1 MKVYGIQADL
11 LWEDKH
17 ANFAKIRTLLDNEKI
32 QADSLIVL
40 PETFATGF
48 SMNLKATTRNEPDQ
62 TESLSAWRKKICCV
76 TAGLSNQQ
84 DGQKGSIAHFLFS

>member
-32 QADSLIVL
+32 QADSLIVETL
-40 PETFATGF
+40 P
-48 SMNLKATTRNEPDQ
+48 RV
-62 TESLSAWRKKICCV
+62 SA
-76 TAGLSNQQ
+76 
-84 DGQKGSIAHFLFS
+84 